1 MVKTNIPRYYGLRIY
16 LIAVMLYLLLVFP
29 IAMIM
34 LFKYGPY
41 WMEERGFKAQELTK
55 SLTHNIT
62 APPVNDTLSF
72 QDKIPDETNNFPI
85 GDIDGEEISFGES
98 VSLLLR
104 LLLASFILGFVWHLP
119 FKRLLYLKRKGKPI
133 KKELLSFCRRWL
145 IYTPIVNSTILG
157 LGFGISLIYMGYQVF
172 QPETGSAMSQQ
183 FHEQFFYISLL
194 ASLLSV
200 LFVYFWQ
207 QHRVRF
213 KYLDYVFDSLSL
225 YKANA
230 QNNDRKLKY
239 RLWISSAMTT
249 LLPLSI
255 VVFYLFLS
263 TTAVKDM
270 FEEPLTQE
278 QTNVLFGK
286 YLNFI
291 QMTDFEASAH
301 NLFYMNTID
310 SLLMFVGIFTGII
323 ISIIYLFFFVHW
335 TTQSIAVP
343 MGEIL
348 GKMKESGEGK
358 LGRLAIVRTPD
369 EFGRLAT
376 GFNEMA
382 VRISRNI
389 DELQEITLANQR
401 FVPDEFLQLMGKKS
415 ITEVNLGDQVQK
427 TMTVLFIDIHAFTS
441 ISESMSPREN
451 FNFLN
456 NYLGFME
463 PEIRKHHGFIDKF
476 IGDSIMALFENK
488 PDDAIDAAISMR
500 HKLNDFNLLLKQTG
514 RPEIE
519 TGTGIH
525 IGKLMLGVVGGEGRM
540 ETTVIS
546 DAVNLA
552 SRLEGLTRDYK
563 AGIIISANTLDQI
576 TDKEKYTYRYLDT
589 VLVKGRKE
597 SVRIFEIF
605 TPNFNCPPPSYIVA
619 YNEAID
625 LFADGHFKKA
635 REIFVRLLLEQPGD
649 QVVIKHKQNCEQ
661 LLNESNTI

>member
-1 MVKTNIPRYYGLRIY
+1 LAKTKIPRYYGLRIY
-16 LIAVMLYLLLVFP
+16 LIAVLLYLLLVFP

-41 WMEERGFKAQELTK
+41 WMEERGFNARELTT
-55 SLTHNIT
+55 SLTQN
-62 APPVNDTLSF
+62 APASPLSDTLAL
-72 QDKIPDETNNFPI
+72 QGDKAEESNEIRL
-85 GDIDGEEISFGES
+85 GSIDSNEIRFGES
-98 VSLLLR
+98 IGLLLR
-104 LLLASFILGFVWHLP
+104 LLLASFILGFAWHLP
-119 FKRLLYLKRKGKPI
+119 FKRLLHLKRKGKPI

-145 IYTPIVNSTILG
+145 IYTPIVNSAILG
-157 LGFGISLIYMGYQVF
+157 LGFAISLIYMGFQVF
-172 QPETGSAMSQQ
+172 QPESESAVSQQ
-183 FHEQFFYISLL
+183 FHIQFFYISLL

-207 QHRVRF
+207 KHRVRF

-230 QNNDRKLKY
+230 QNNESRIKY

-263 TTAVKDM
+263 TTAVKEM
-270 FEEPLTQE
+270 FQEQLTQE
-278 QTNVLFGK
+278 QTIVLFGK
-286 YLNFI
+286 YLHFI
-291 QMTDFEASAH
+291 QMTDFEASAQ
-301 NLFYMNTID
+301 NLFYVNTID
-310 SLLMFVGIFTGII
+310 SLLMFVGIFTGIL

-389 DELQEITLANQR
+389 DELKEITQANQR

-415 ITEVNLGDQVQK
+415 ITEVSLGDQVQK
-427 TMTVLFIDIHAFTS
+427 TMTMLFIDIHAFTS

-488 PDDAIDAAISMR
+488 PDDAIDAAIAMR
-500 HKLNDFNLLLKQTG
+500 HKLTDFNLLLKQTG

-525 IGKLMLGVVGGEGRM
+525 MGKLMLGVVGGESRM

-552 SRLEGLTRDYK
+552 SRLEGLTREYN
-563 AGIIISANTLDQI
+563 AGIIISANTLEQI
-576 TDKEKYTYRYLDT
+576 NNKEKYTYRYLDK

-597 SVRIFEIF
+597 AVRIFEIF
-605 TPNFNCPPPSYIVA
+605 APDFNCPPSSYIVA
-619 YNEAID
+619 YHEAIE
-625 LFADGHFKKA
+625 LLNGGEFKRA
-635 REIFVRLLLEQPGD
+635 REIFVRLLLEYPGD
-649 QVVIKHKQNCEQ
+649 FVVKKHKQHCEKM
-661 LLNESNTI
+661 LNELNTN

>member
-1 MVKTNIPRYYGLRIY
+1 
-16 LIAVMLYLLLVFP
+16 
-29 IAMIM
+29 
-34 LFKYGPY
+34 
-41 WMEERGFKAQELTK
+41 MEERGFNAQQLTTA
-55 SLTHNIT
+55 LTQN
-62 APPVNDTLSF
+62 PPDSALRDTLAL
-72 QDKIPDETNNFPI
+72 QAENPDEANNFPI
-85 GDIDGEEISFGES
+85 GEIDGDEIRFGES
-98 VSLLLR
+98 LGLLLR
-104 LLLASFILGFVWHLP
+104 LLLASFILGFTWHLP
-119 FKRLLYLKRKGKPI
+119 FKRLSYLKRKGKPI

-172 QPETGSAMSQQ
+172 QPESGSAMSQQ

-194 ASLLSV
+194 ASFLSV

-207 QHRVRF
+207 KHRVRF

-225 YKANA
+225 YKANTL
-230 QNNDRKLKY
+230 NNDSKIKY

-263 TTAVKDM
+263 TTAVKEM
-270 FEEPLTQE
+270 FQDPLTQE
-278 QTNVLFGK
+278 QTIVLFGK

-301 NLFYMNTID
+301 NLFYVNTID

-389 DELQEITLANQR
+389 DELKEITQANQR

-427 TMTVLFIDIHAFTS
+427 TMAVLFIDIHAFTS

-456 NYLGFME
+456 NYLGYME

-476 IGDSIMALFENK
+476 IGDSIMALFEIK
-488 PDDAIDAAISMR
+488 PDDAIDAAIAMR
-500 HKLNDFNLLLKQTG
+500 RKLKDFNLLLKQTG

-552 SRLEGLTRDYK
+552 SRLEGLTREYN
-563 AGIIISANTLDQI
+563 AGIIISANTMEQI
-576 TDKEKYTYRYLDT
+576 TDKEKYTYRYLDK

-597 SVRIFEIF
+597 AVRIFEIF
-605 TPNFNCPPPSYIVA
+605 TPGVNCPSASYIVA
-619 YNEAID
+619 YHEAIE
-625 LFADGHFKKA
+625 LFVAGHFKKA
-635 REIFVRLLLEQPGD
+635 REIFVRLLLEQPAD
-649 QVVIKHKQNCEQ
+649 QVVKKYKQRCEQ
-661 LLNESNTI
+661 LLSESNKI

>member
-1 MVKTNIPRYYGLRIY
+1 
-16 LIAVMLYLLLVFP
+16 MLYLLLVFP

-41 WMEERGFKAQELTK
+41 WIEERGFKARELTT
-55 SLTHNIT
+55 SLANNTT
-62 APPVNDTLSF
+62 EPPFSDTLAL
-72 QDKIPDETNNFPI
+72 QETVPDETNKLPV
-85 GDIDGEEISFGES
+85 DDSSGEEINFGEN
-98 VSLLLR
+98 VGLLLR
-104 LLLASFILGFVWHLP
+104 LLLVSFILGFGWHLP
-119 FKRLLYLKRKGKPI
+119 FKRLLYLKRNGKPV
-133 KKELLSFCRRWL
+133 KKDLLLFCRRWL
-145 IYTPIVNSTILG
+145 IYTPIVNSAILG
-157 LGFGISLIYMGYQVF
+157 MGFGISLVFMGFEVF
-172 QPETGSAMSQQ
+172 RPESGSAMSQQ
-183 FHEQFFYISLL
+183 FHEQFFFISLI

-225 YKANA
+225 YKSNT
-230 QNNDRKLKY
+230 QNNNRKLKY
-239 RLWISSAMTT
+239 RLWVSSAMTT

-263 TTAVKDM
+263 TTAIKDM
-270 FEEPLTQE
+270 FQEPLTPE
-278 QTNVLFGK
+278 QTMVLFGK

-291 QMTDFEASAH
+291 QITDFEANAH
-301 NLFYMNTID
+301 KLFYVNTID
-310 SLLMFVGIFTGII
+310 SLLMFVGIITGIM

-335 TTQSIAVP
+335 ATQSIAVP

-348 GKMKESGEGK
+348 YKMKESGEGK

-382 VRISRNI
+382 VRISKNI
-389 DELQEITLANQR
+389 DELKEITLANQR

-427 TMTVLFIDIHAFTS
+427 TMTVLFSDIHEFTS
-441 ISESMSPREN
+441 ISESMSPKEN

-476 IGDSIMALFENK
+476 VGDSIMALFENK
-488 PDDAIDAAISMR
+488 PDNAIDAAIAMR
-500 HKLNDFNLLLKQTG
+500 HKLKDFNLLLKQTG

-552 SRLEGLTRDYK
+552 SRLEGLTREYK

-576 TDKEKYTYRYLDT
+576 QHKERYVFRYLDK
-589 VLVKGRKE
+589 VFVKGRKE
-597 SVRIFEIF
+597 PVRIFEIF
-605 TPNFNCPPPSYIVA
+605 TPGYNCPPASYLSA
-619 YNEAID
+619 YEEAIG
-625 LFADGHFKKA
+625 LLVAGHITKA
-635 REIFVRLLLEQPGD
+635 RDVFVRLLLEQPGD
-649 QVVIKHKQNCEQ
+649 HVVKQHKQKCEK
-661 LLNESNTI
+661 LLSESIQI